1 MSTAT
6 FPAPIAR
13 LSRPHSR
20 HVVVVR
26 AEWTKLR
33 TLRATWLTLAIAIA
47 ASLALGLLA
56 TLSDARSWDT
66 KPLEERLTFDP
77 TSTSLVGVL
86 FGALVLGALGVRAI
100 TAEYSTGM
108 IRTTAAAMPNR
119 ASIVLAKVVVT
130 AAATFVAAL
139 VANAGGFAAGQA
151 VLREEGIGVS
161 TLNGDGMRAIVL
173 GAVAVS
179 AFAVIGVGLG
189 TIVKRAALANILIAL
204 VVIGGQL
211 VGTAIPSASQRYL
224 PFSALQASVTV
235 HRTGD
240 LLPAAAATALLV
252 GYALVTV
259 AVATFVIERR
269 DV

>member
-1 MSTAT
+1 MSSAT
-6 FPAPIAR
+6 FPTSAYP
-13 LSRPHSR
+13 LTRPHTHRFVAIRS
-20 HVVVVR
+20 
-26 AEWTKLR
+26 EWMKLR
-33 TLRATWLTLAIAIA
+33 TLRATWLTLAIAVA

-56 TLSDARSWDT
+56 TLSDARSWET
-66 KPLEERLTFDP
+66 KPLEERATFDP

-108 IRTTAAAMPNR
+108 IRTTAAAMPHR
-119 ASIVLAKVVVT
+119 SSIVAAKVVVT
-130 AAATFVAAL
+130 ATVPFVTAL
-139 VANAGGFAAGQA
+139 IANAAGFTAGQA
-151 VLREEGIGVS
+151 VLRNEGIGVS
-161 TLNGDGMRAIVL
+161 PASGDGITAIVL

-235 HRTGD
+235 LRTGD

-252 GYALVTV
+252 GYALVGV
-259 AVATFVIERR
+259 AVATYVIERR